1 MLFLNWEGEQE
12 DRTGRSLDNSR
23 KNLLA
28 PSSQLLL
35 YSFPRVCPIGICFSS
50 RLSRSL
56 STRDGN
62 KGTTLLPRYDWTN
75 FDIRILRTTKKYTS
89 NEEKNTAF
97 LGVSSKS
104 REDQAI
110 LSTYNVRRVSKGARD
125 WLEAESVLKDDS
137 VYLHSIKRG

>member
-35 YSFPRVCPIGICFSS
+35 YPFPRVCPIGICFSS

-75 FDIRILRTTKKYTS
+75 FDGTHEFSEQQRNIRRTKRKIP
-89 NEEKNTAF
+89 
-97 LGVSSKS
+97 LSSAKS